1 MGESIEDRADIALY
15 LRKLQVDSAP
25 INILNPIRG
34 TPLENREIV
43 TPDEVRRCIAVFRYI
58 LPKTVLRLAGGRLL
72 IQKYFS
78 DLYNYGINAEITGDM
93 LTTAGLTIAD
103 DIDTAIKCDRVIS
116 KIEPVQD

>member
-1 MGESIEDRADIALY
+1 MGESIEDRVDIALY
-15 LRKLQVDSAP
+15 LRKLQVDSTP
-25 INILNPIRG
+25 VNILNPIKG

-43 TPDEVRRCIAVFRYI
+43 TPDEVRRCIAVFRYV

-78 DLYNYGINAEITGDM
+78 DLYGINAEITGDM

-103 DIDTAIKCDRVIS
+103 DIDTAIKCDKVIE
-116 KIEPVQD
+116 KIDPVKTV